1 MYKFK
6 PILKSMLWGGDKIIP
21 YKGMEPGMTS
31 VGESW
36 EISGV
41 KGNESVVA
49 EGPDAGM
56 KLPELIAR
64 DKGALVGTSNYER
77 FGKEFPLLIKFI
89 DARQDLSIQVH
100 PNDKLAWER
109 HQSKGKTEMWY
120 VVDADPGSR
129 LRSGFAKQVTPDE
142 YEQSIANNTITD
154 LLKEYDIHAGD
165 VFFLPAGRVHSIGA
179 GAFIAE
185 IQQTSNITYR
195 IYDFN
200 RCDDNGNPREL
211 HTEMSKAA
219 IDYTAL
225 PDYRTYY
232 EAKKDAQVQLAS
244 CRYFTTSLYK
254 LTKTHSIDLA
264 DLDSFVILICT
275 KGNGTVTDDR
285 GNCVTIKQGES
296 ILVPATAA
304 LLEIVP
310 GEEMELLSSWVQE

>member
-1 MYKFK
+1 
-6 PILKSMLWGGDKIIP
+6 MLWGGEKLIP
-21 YKGMEPGMTS
+21 YKGLESEKKS

-49 EGPDAGM
+49 EGADAG
-56 KLPELIAR
+56 KSLPELIAR
-64 DKGALVGTSNYER
+64 DKADLLGKSNYER

-89 DARQDLSIQVH
+89 DAKQDLSIQVH

-129 LRSGFAKQVTPDE
+129 LRSGFAKQITPDE
-142 YEQSIANNTITD
+142 YEQSIADNTITD
-154 LLKEYDIHAGD
+154 VLKEYDIHKGD
-165 VFFLPAGRVHSIGA
+165 VFFLPAGRIHSIGA

-200 RCDDNGNPREL
+200 RCDDSGNPREL
-211 HTEMSKAA
+211 HTELSKGA
-219 IDYTAL
+219 IDYTVL

-232 EAKKDAQVQLAS
+232 DAKPDTAVQLVS
-244 CRYFTTSLYK
+244 CRYFTTDIYR
-254 LTKTHSIDLA
+254 LTKEYEMPLA
-264 DLDSFVILICT
+264 ELDSFVILICT
-275 KGNGTVTDDR
+275 QGNGSITDNDGNTVT
-285 GNCVTIKQGES
+285 IHQGES
-296 ILVPATAA
+296 LLIPATTTG
-304 LLEIVP
+304 LKITP
-310 GEEMELLSSWVQE
+310 QGEMELLGTWIEE